1 MIFSNKNLPSLFIS
15 MKIIKFFFVSA
26 SYKKLQETKKSSSP
40 RGSLVERIILAKEM
54 RSKYT
59 PPIVYSWIERG
70 AKGLHDG
77 TNPLYSSTNNEPS
90 PPSHSFHHLSLL
102 PVYPS
107 IYPPPLSTID
117 RRRNSSQSR
126 LNDGRASR
134 NWRNIVVQIT
144 EATKRLELQIAL
156 GGEKAPLGLGPD
168 RVHLPGIN
176 IQIRS
181 CWQTN
186 LHTNL
191 VWPRPENRLIV
202 RLRVH
207 RERVVP
213 SRFLVLQIFDLPR
226 FLVFEIFGLWD
237 FWTSRFMGFEIF
249 GL

>member
-15 MKIIKFFFVSA
+15 MKIIKFSFVSA

-40 RGSLVERIILAKEM
+40 RGSLLVERIILAKEM
-54 RSKYT
+54 RSKYA

-77 TNPLYSSTNNEPS
+77 TNGPLYSSTNNEPS

-213 SRFLVLQIFDLPR
+213 SRFLVF
-226 FLVFEIFGLWD
+226 
-237 FWTSRFMGFEIF
+237 
-249 GL
+249 